1 MSPCKFIKDSAW
13 QKGQAMDSTRP
24 VDQSWASQSTYLYEF
39 KVFLPLT
46 ASIMVC
52 MYVHSME
59 FSRRIGYTY
68 LHNVVLSCC
77 TG

>member
-1 MSPCKFIKDSAW
+1 MSPSKLTKGLCMA
-13 QKGQAMDSTRP
+13 KGQAMDSTRP
-24 VDQSWASQSTYLYEF
+24 VDQSWASQSTDLYES

-46 ASIMVC
+46 ASMMVC